1 MATTIEER
9 ISRLEAEMEELRK
22 ARPVLASD
30 TPWWDRVFG
39 MFKDS
44 PDFDEAMRLGREYR
58 ESLRSSDEA
67 PRSEAA

>member
-22 ARPVLASD
+22 AQPVLASEK
-30 TPWWDRVFG
+30 PWWERVYG
-39 MFKDS
+39 MFQDS
-44 PDFDEAMRLGREYR
+44 PDFEEATRLGREYR
-58 ESLRSSDEA
+58 ESQRPADEA